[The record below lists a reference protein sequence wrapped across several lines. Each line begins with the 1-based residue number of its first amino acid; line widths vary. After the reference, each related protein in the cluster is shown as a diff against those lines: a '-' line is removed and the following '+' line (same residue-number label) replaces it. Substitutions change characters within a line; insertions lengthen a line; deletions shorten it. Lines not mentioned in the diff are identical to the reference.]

1 MISIN
6 KYIRNILIQDLEL
19 KSLVNDKIYSVI
31 IPENVSNPVIL
42 IEHLSNS
49 RKYVKNNKAT
59 DEINVVI
66 YTVAD
71 DYVGSIDIAERIDNI
86 LDCYVYETEDF
97 KMTFRQNNTGE
108 SYIGDPSKSIEYL
121 QRIEYKIIVNYK
133 N

>member
-19 KSLVNDKIYSVI
+19 KNLVNDKIYSVV

-49 RKYVKNNKAT
+49 RNYIKNQKVS
-59 DEINVVI
+59 DSINVVI

-71 DYVGSIDIAERIDNI
+71 DYLGSIEIAERIDAL
-86 LDCYVYETEDF
+86 LDCYEEENDNF
-97 KMTFRQNNTGE
+97 KMSIRQSNTSEAYSGD
-108 SYIGDPSKSIEYL
+108 YI
-121 QRIEYKIIVNYK
+121 QRIEYLVTINYK